1 MISDNPD
8 RLRIARLRLTQLF
21 RYLKSLNE
29 FRNPVKRRIEEQPW
43 VLWMRDL
50 PSHDCVQIGSVEHGE
65 PSPIGGLDSENDQSL
80 IGDDFVLKVR
90 RPHLSQAPTP
100 PTEIAA
106 WLEPGWESVDGKCE
120 VKSAIT
126 SQKPGEQPIEILF
139 DEDPKRPELFNDWR
153 KEREEWVRTEGPAR
167 SALKIF
173 ERLYE
178 LYGQF
183 QRESERLELVLG
195 DGLLNWR
202 RQDGGVNHPII
213 LQRLEFEFDPAIPEF
228 TLSQSE
234 YPVELY
240 SALFSSMPDVDG
252 KKLGECQRELEG
264 SPYHPLEDELTSVFL
279 RSLVQRLSAHGEFVG
294 KSKLEAESN
303 NPRIARDPVIFM
315 RTRTLGFAAA
325 LESILL
331 DLEKREDFPHS
342 LLNIIGLET
351 SPLLDDPQEATS
363 QILNADDQ
371 EILLSKPANPE
382 QVQIARHL
390 EEYGSVLVQGPPG
403 TGKTHTIANLIGHLL
418 AQGKSVLVTS
428 HTTKALRVLRDQ
440 VVPTLQPLCVSVLA
454 RDTDSRDQL
463 ESSVN
468 SIVAKL
474 SSDVTVLNRDSD
486 FFSKE
491 RVRLLGE
498 LDRVRDRLRKAV
510 GDEYREI
517 VLFGESYVPARAAR
531 HVASRRETDSWIPTP
546 VKKGVPLPLSPNEIV
561 ELYATNASVSSQD
574 EEELRSDLPTPD
586 NLISPIDFE
595 RMVENERQLKT
606 DKLQYREDLWTTA
619 TERVIKCT
627 SCGTPNRL
635 KPGQTVSKLRCGKC
649 KEPLSKGDDHHC
661 PTPSD
666 RADQIDSLRKT
677 MTESAEPFHGAEN
690 WRVSCIHAGMLGGDH
705 RRTWDNLLDL
715 INHTSKLAL
724 NTREVVL
731 EHGPV
736 LDPTQS
742 IDDQLAILQDIVSHL
757 ETGGSLSWW
766 ILLRR
771 TAWKKLIESTRVGS
785 NHPETLDHFKALLSI
800 AELAQAR
807 NKLLTRWER
816 QVVPLG
822 GPTNQQ
828 LGNLP
833 ETACLQYSRQ
843 ISSSLEWFSQT
854 WAPLEK
860 GLEGI
865 GFRWQIL
872 LDELPPTVEKEGDL
886 LRIRDAIKQV
896 PEIFQAEINRIKLS
910 QLEETLNELAEGLV
924 LYGGNGSGSRVIPAL
939 LKAVRAR
946 DVASYEETFGRL
958 VDLCARRSYLSKRE
972 ELLKRLEKA
981 APGWAEQIRTRI
993 SPHDHFKAPSNV
1005 GEAWLWRQ
1013 LNEELEERGKA
1024 SVDELQG
1031 DLETLNVQLRE
1042 ATADLVDRR
1051 AWIAQVSRTSLK
1063 ERQSLVG
1070 WLQTIRK
1077 IGKGTGKRAPRL
1089 QLEARKLMESSRSAV
1104 PVWITPLTRVV
1115 ENFDPATSAFDV
1127 VIIDEASQS
1136 DVMSLI
1142 ALYLGKQVIVV
1153 GDHEQVSPD
1162 AVGQKLDIVQHLIDQ
1177 HLQGVPNNHLYD
1189 GQFSIYELAMNSFGG
1204 TICLREHFR
1213 CVPDIIRFSNHLSYR
1228 GQIKPLREDS
1238 KIHLRPYVCAYRVEG
1253 ATSTSKINPIEA
1265 TAVASLIV
1273 AAIEQPEYSEK
1284 TFGVISL
1291 VGQEQADLI
1300 QRILQSRLEPTEFE
1314 DRRITCGNAAQFQ
1327 GDERDVMFLSMVDSP
1342 QDGPLALRDQP
1353 LFKKRFNVAASRARD
1368 QMWVVHSLQPDLDL
1382 KPNDLRRRLIEHA
1395 QDPKALARLS
1405 EEVED
1410 KTESEFEALVAK
1422 RLIASGYT
1430 VIPQWRVGY
1439 FRIDLVVEG
1448 NGKRLA
1454 IECDGDRF
1462 HPPEKIVEDMMRQAT
1477 LERLGWRFAR
1487 IRGTEF
1493 FRRPDQTMDRVSA
1506 RLDALGIEPQD
1517 NADQSQSDDE
1527 YTELHQRVIRRAAEL
1542 RAEWA
1547 SPESSKESS
1556 SGYGRRS
1563 QTGRASSAKPDPGPA
1578 SSDQE
1583 SWVEEADPFVEGS
1596 LESESDFNVHK
1607 SYNNLGRTI
1616 EDVMPSELRAAID
1629 LHLPRSGSIER
1640 NELLRLVANAIGFSK
1655 VGKKIR
1661 SRINRIIASEI
1672 RSGRLGTDD
1681 WKRIWRV

>member
-1 MISDNPD
+1 MINDEPD
-8 RLRIARLRLTQLF
+8 RLRIARLRLSQLF

-50 PSHDCVQIGSVEHGE
+50 PSHDCVQIGSVEHEE
-65 PSPIGGLDSENDQSL
+65 PSPISGLDSENDQSL

-90 RPHLSQAPTP
+90 RPHLSQPPTP
-100 PTEIAA
+100 PAEIAA

-120 VKSAIT
+120 VKSAIP
-126 SQKPGEQPIEILF
+126 SQQPGEQPIEILF
-139 DEDPKRPELFNDWR
+139 DEDPKRVELFNDWR
-153 KEREEWVRTEGPAR
+153 KEREEWVRTERPAR
-167 SALKIF
+167 LTLKIF

-195 DGLLNWR
+195 DGLLSWR
-202 RQDGGVNHPII
+202 RQDGGVNHPVI
-213 LQRLEFEFDPAIPEF
+213 LQRLEFEFDPQIPEF
-228 TLSQSE
+228 TLRQSE
-234 YPVELY
+234 YSVELY
-240 SALFSSMPDVDG
+240 SALFSSMADVDG
-252 KKLGECQRELEG
+252 KKLGECQRELDG
-264 SPYHPLEDELTSVFL
+264 SPYHPLEDELTSGFL

-294 KSKLEAESN
+294 KNKLGPESN
-303 NPRIARDPVIFM
+303 DPRIARDPAIFM

-331 DLEKREDFPHS
+331 DIEDREDFPHS
-342 LLNIIGLET
+342 LLNIVGLET
-351 SPLLDDPQEATS
+351 SPLFDEPQENS
-363 QILNADDQ
+363 SRILNAADQ

-390 EEYGSVLVQGPPG
+390 ENYGSVLVQGPPG

-474 SSDVTVLNRDSD
+474 SSDVTVLNRESD
-486 FFSKE
+486 FFAKE
-491 RVRLLGE
+491 RARLLAE

-517 VLFGESYVPARAAR
+517 VLFGESYTPARAAR
-531 HVASRRETDSWIPTP
+531 HVASRRDSDSWMPAP
-546 VKKGVPLPLSPNEIV
+546 VKNGAPLSLSRNELAD
-561 ELYATNASVSSQD
+561 LYGTNASVSSED
-574 EEELRSDLPTPD
+574 EDELASELPKPD
-586 NLISPIDFE
+586 DLISPLEFE
-595 RMVENERQLKT
+595 RIVANEDQLRT
-606 DKLQYREDLWTTA
+606 GNLHFREDLWIAA
-619 TERVIKCT
+619 TERIVKCL
-627 SCGTPNRL
+627 SCGRPNRV
-635 KPGQTVSKLRCGKC
+635 KAGQSVSKLRCGKC
-649 KEPLSKGDDHHC
+649 KEPLSTGDFLPC
-661 PTPSD
+661 LSPAD
-666 RADQIDSLRKT
+666 RADQIDSLCRRMIEAT
-677 MTESAEPFHGAEN
+677 EPFHGSEV
-690 WRVSCIHAGMLGGDH
+690 WRVACIHAGMIGGEP

-715 INHTSKLAL
+715 INQTSQLAL
-724 NTREVVL
+724 NSREVVL

-736 LDPTQS
+736 LDPEKG
-742 IDDQLAILQDIVSHL
+742 IDDQVAILQEIVSHL
-757 ETGGSLSWW
+757 ESGGVLSWW
-766 ILLRR
+766 VLLRK
-771 TAWKKLIESTRVGS
+771 TAWKNLIESTSVGS
-785 NHPETLDHFKALLSI
+785 NRPETLDHFNALLSI
-800 AELAQAR
+800 AQLVQAR
-807 NKLLTRWER
+807 GKLLTRWDR

-822 GPTNQQ
+822 GPPNQQ
-828 LGNLP
+828 LGDFP
-833 ETACLQYSRQ
+833 ETACLQYSRL

-854 WAPLEK
+854 WTPLDKEF
-860 GLEGI
+860 EGI
-865 GFRWQIL
+865 GFRWKIL
-872 LDELPPTVEKEGDL
+872 LDELPPNLEQAGDL
-886 LRIRDAIKQV
+886 LRIRDAIKLV
-896 PEIFQAEINRIKLS
+896 PEIFQAEISRIKLS
-910 QLEETLNELAEGLV
+910 QLEETLNQLADRLMR
-924 LYGGNGSGSRVIPAL
+924 YAGNGSGSRVIPAL
-939 LKAVRAR
+939 LKAIRAR
-946 DVASYEETFGRL
+946 DVASYEATFGRL
-958 VDLCARRSYLSKRE
+958 VDLYARRSSLSKRQ
-972 ELLKRLEKA
+972 ELLHRLEKV
-981 APGWAEQIRTRI
+981 APGWAEQIHKRI
-993 SPHDHFKAPSNV
+993 SPHDQFKAPPNV
-1005 GEAWLWRQ
+1005 EAAWLWTQ

-1031 DLETLNVQLRE
+1031 ELEELNLQLRE
-1042 ATADLVDRR
+1042 ATAKLVDRR

-1089 QLEARKLMESSRSAV
+1089 QLEARRLMESSRSAV
-1104 PVWITPLTRVV
+1104 PVWITPLARVV
-1115 ENFDPATSAFDV
+1115 ENFDPATSTFDV

-1177 HLQGVPNNHLYD
+1177 HLQAIPNNHLYD

-1238 KIHLRPYVCAYRVEG
+1238 EIQLRPYVCAYRVEG

-1265 TAVASLIV
+1265 TGVASLIV
-1273 AAIEQPEYSEK
+1273 AAIEQPEYDEK

-1314 DRRITCGNAAQFQ
+1314 NRRITCGNAAQFQ

-1368 QMWVVHSLQPDLDL
+1368 QMWVVHSLQPDIDL
-1382 KPNDLRRRLIEHA
+1382 KPNDLRRRLVEHA

-1405 EEVED
+1405 EEIED
-1410 KTESEFEALVAK
+1410 KTESEFESLVAK
-1422 RLIASGYT
+1422 RLIASGYK

-1439 FRIDLVVEG
+1439 FRIDLVVER

-1462 HPPEKIVEDMMRQAT
+1462 HPPEKIVDDMMRQAT
-1477 LERLGWRFAR
+1477 LERLGWKFAR

-1493 FRRPDQTMDRVSA
+1493 FRRPDQTMDRVFA
-1506 RLDALGIEPQD
+1506 KLGTLGIEPQG
-1517 NADQSQSDDE
+1517 NIDQSQSDDE

-1542 RAEWA
+1542 RAEWD

-1556 SGYGRRS
+1556 SEYGRRS
-1563 QTGRASSAKPDPGPA
+1563 RTGRASSAKPNLGRAGSAQD
-1578 SSDQE
+1578 SRF
-1583 SWVEEADPFVEGS
+1583 EEADPFAKGS
-1596 LESESDFNVHK
+1596 LESEPDLNIHRG
-1607 SYNNLGRTI
+1607 YNNLRRTI
-1616 EDVMPSELRAAID
+1616 EDVTPSELRAAID
-1629 LHLPRSGSIER
+1629 LHLPRSGSVER
-1640 NELLRLVANAIGFSK
+1640 YELLRLVANAIGFSK

-1661 SRINRIIASEI
+1661 SRINRTIASEI